1 MAANKVTTTNFKPT
15 TAANSILV
23 RAKQF
28 NEMIDVLNEVID
40 GTTSLT
46 EVEVGN
52 GTAAAPSMS
61 FTSDADTG
69 IYRSAADEVAIST
82 AGVGQVKVT
91 DGTVE
96 PITDNDVDLGT
107 SSKEFKNLY
116 LQGVITQSA
125 TTDSTTKDTGSI
137 ITEGGIGVEKAI
149 FAGTTVNAGTALT
162 VGTSATFAK
171 EVNHAISV
179 ATTTTAATVG
189 GGLDLQAGTGATSGN
204 GGLVRVI
211 GGTGGATVGSTGG
224 AAEVTSG
231 VSGAGT
237 GPSGAVNIKSGAA
250 TDANTGVVT
259 VESGVPTTTGN
270 SGNIVMGSGTGS
282 ATGNTGTVIV
292 SSGAATTG
300 DSGAVTFKSGN
311 ATTGAAG
318 NVNITAGNGST
329 TSGSIVLTAGNG
341 GTDGTVDVVTNG
353 STQWVFNASGALNPA
368 TDNAHDIGNS
378 SVNPRD
384 IYITRGI
391 KGISANFG
399 VRGIADAT
407 CTLETY
413 TTGKDMVSIITL
425 TDFIVGD
432 MGAAAAAK
440 AFGNLIFTFP
450 AGVHVYTITQFNVG
464 FTGAGTANTPDVGLG
479 SEIGSGVVATLNLS
493 GTGTGLSEDYVTG
506 QTANNITGTAEVIM
520 LAPTAGLYTGIA
532 LNQSG
537 DVKLLHLNA
546 ASTWA
551 ADNAGNLTATGTI
564 TLKWSVM

>member
-204 GGLVRVI
+204 GGDRK
-211 GGTGGATVGSTGG
+211 ST
-224 AAEVTSG
+224 
-231 VSGAGT
+231 
-237 GPSGAVNIKSGAA
+237 
-250 TDANTGVVT
+250 
-259 VESGVPTTTGN
+259 
-270 SGNIVMGSGTGS
+270 
-282 ATGNTGTVIV
+282 
-292 SSGAATTG
+292 
-300 DSGAVTFKSGN
+300 
-311 ATTGAAG
+311 
-318 NVNITAGNGST
+318 
-329 TSGSIVLTAGNG
+329 
-341 GTDGTVDVVTNG
+341 
-353 STQWVFNASGALNPA
+353 
-368 TDNAHDIGNS
+368 
-378 SVNPRD
+378 R
-384 IYITRGI
+384 
-391 KGISANFG
+391 
-399 VRGIADAT
+399 
-407 CTLETY
+407 
-413 TTGKDMVSIITL
+413 
-425 TDFIVGD
+425 
-432 MGAAAAAK
+432 
-440 AFGNLIFTFP
+440 
-450 AGVHVYTITQFNVG
+450 
-464 FTGAGTANTPDVGLG
+464 
-479 SEIGSGVVATLNLS
+479 
-493 GTGTGLSEDYVTG
+493 
-506 QTANNITGTAEVIM
+506 
-520 LAPTAGLYTGIA
+520 
-532 LNQSG
+532 
-537 DVKLLHLNA
+537 
-546 ASTWA
+546 
-551 ADNAGNLTATGTI
+551 
-564 TLKWSVM
+564 